1 MGDRMQE
8 LTREQ
13 LTRLHDASMDILENT
28 GVVFNESEAL
38 EIFSRHGFRVDGR
51 TVFFQEKHVARVLE
65 SAPARFTITAR
76 NPKKSLSIG
85 GDDFVFAPAYGPTFM
100 ANSSGSQRQG
110 TMEDYDNFCKLVQT
124 SKYIDMNGFMM
135 VQPGD
140 VAAETAHLDMLFSN
154 ITLCDKPFMG
164 SPVSKRGA
172 LDTIEMAAIVWGG
185 KEKLEDMPVTV
196 SLIDPLSP
204 LRFSEEMAGSL
215 IELARYGQACIV
227 SPLIMAGSSGPV
239 TLPGVVALQN
249 AEILAGL
256 ALAQLVRPGAPIL
269 YGSASAPIDM
279 RSGGLASGAPELSI
293 LASATTQMARF
304 YNLPCRAGSAVTD
317 AHLPDAQAALEST
330 LTLYTAAR
338 SGSNFILHCGTL
350 GAFISM
356 SYEKFMIDEEICGMI
371 RRALTP
377 MELTDETIDLE
388 TIKAVGSGGE
398 YLTRPKT
405 LQRFRTEFFQAVLCN
420 RKNYGRWLAAG
431 GKRIDEKAS
440 ELLAGRLA
448 TYEKPDI
455 DPSIEKALAKYV
467 AERKNDG

>member
-13 LTRLHDASMDILENT
+13 LTRLHDASIDILENT

-38 EIFSRHGFRVDGR
+38 EIFSGHGFRVDGR

-65 SAPARFTITAR
+65 SAPAGFTITAR
-76 NPKKSLSIG
+76 NPKKSFSIG

-172 LDTIEMAAIVWGG
+172 LDTIEMAAIAWGG

-338 SGSNFILHCGTL
+338 SGSNLILHCGTL

-377 MELTDETIDLE
+377 MEVTDETIDLE
-388 TIKAVGSGGE
+388 TIKAVGIGGE

-405 LQRFRTEFFQAVLCN
+405 LQRCRTEFFQPLLGN

-440 ELLAGRLA
+440 EVLAGRLA

-455 DPSIEKALAKYV
+455 DPSMEKVLAKYV
-467 AERKNDG
+467 AKRKNDC